1 MFNRIT
7 RTCFA
12 LCLALGILLATS
24 IPQAQAAPSDIIFYG
39 SYNSNN
45 CTVSDELYGYD
56 SSVYIYEDN
65 CKDDDYSC
73 DENDEAR
80 SVKILDTVPVG
91 TQIRVFDDPECRA
104 SRDDAALIEV
114 IEAGRGDTCVQSFE
128 GNYVVYP
135 DSSSPGI
142 KVQVTQFG
150 DDTNNL
156 DGKVSCISV
165 IPAP

>member
-1 MFNRIT
+1 MLNRIT
-7 RTCFA
+7 GSCFA

-45 CTVSDELYGYD
+45 CLVSDELFGYD
-56 SSVYIYEDN
+56 SSVFIGEDS
-65 CKDDDYSC
+65 CKDNDYSC

-91 TQIRVFDDPECRA
+91 TRILVYDDPECHA
-104 SRDDAALIEV
+104 SKDDAALLEV
-114 IEAGRGDTCVQSFE
+114 IESGRGDTCVQSFE
-128 GNYVVYP
+128 GNNVVYP
-135 DSSSPGI
+135 DSSSSGI
-142 KVQVTQFG
+142 RVRVSQFG

-156 DGKVSCISV
+156 DGRVSCIQ
-165 IPAP
+165 IFPN